1 MSTFRT
7 LLVGAALAWTAA
19 VHAFPTKPV
28 RIVVGFPAGG
38 PLDQHARLLT
48 DKLQAVLGQPVVVD
62 YKAGAGGT
70 VGAQDVMKAPP
81 DGHTL
86 MLANTGVMVI
96 NPALYSRL
104 PYATLKDFTPIART
118 AMQPLALLVNP
129 NVPAKNLQEFM
140 AYAKS
145 KPGQINYGSAGNGGI
160 SHLVPEMFKTATGL
174 FMVHIPYRGSAP
186 AFTDLMGGQVQFMA
200 ESIPQAAAYHKQGKV
215 RALAVTSR
223 ERNPALPEV
232 PTVIESG
239 LKGFEV
245 VGFYGFLAPAGTPKD
260 VVAKL
265 SDAFGQ
271 VMQSPEVKSR
281 MVSQGA
287 DPAFLGADDFAK
299 FLASEMPR
307 WADAVKKSGAK
318 LRMPMSFTWATR
330 AASHSAWLHTMA
342 TQPRRRAVSRH
353 PSHSVSSSRARGM
366 CAAVACAPAS
376 ASGLKDENSGG
387 TAWPCHSRA
396 AVSPTTRPVVSSCP
410 GVGLISM
417 FRK

>member
-1 MSTFRT
+1 MKLLRT
-7 LLVGAALAWTAA
+7 CITLAAGLALSAA
-19 VHAFPTKPV
+19 VYAQAFPSKPI

-38 PLDQHARLLT
+38 PLDQHARLLS
-48 DKLQAVLGQPVVVD
+48 DKLQAVLGQPVVMD

-81 DGHTL
+81 DGHTI

-104 PYATLKDFTPIART
+104 PYATLKDFVPVART

-129 NVPAKNLQEFM
+129 SVPAKNLQEFM

-145 KPGQINYGSAGNGGI
+145 RPGQVNFGSAGNGGI

-215 RALAVTSR
+215 RALAVTSK
-223 ERNPALPEV
+223 ERNPALPDV

-239 LKGFEV
+239 IKGFEV

-260 VVAKL
+260 VVNKL

-271 VMQSPEVKSR
+271 VLQMPDVRNR

-299 FLASEMPR
+299 FLAAEMPR

-318 LRMPMSFTWATR
+318 L
-330 AASHSAWLHTMA
+330 
-342 TQPRRRAVSRH
+342 
-353 PSHSVSSSRARGM
+353 
-366 CAAVACAPAS
+366 
-376 ASGLKDENSGG
+376 D
-387 TAWPCHSRA
+387 
-396 AVSPTTRPVVSSCP
+396 
-410 GVGLISM
+410 
-417 FRK
+417 